1 MKLRSYG
8 TSHVNTNIRCICE
21 IKCVGYKIGLKS
33 FIDYLLLKLSA
44 NQAKV
49 ATWMF
54 KFDFLPLKYIPSVLP
69 PGFEQIEL
77 IQSEY

>member
-1 MKLRSYG
+1 M
-8 TSHVNTNIRCICE
+8 
-21 IKCVGYKIGLKS
+21 GYKIGLKS